1 MHPHKQNKTIYRA
14 LSQQL
19 CILGECSRFMLDYQQ
34 ERICC
39 TIFWT
44 NTLPGKEQP
53 DQLSVVYVQISLAL
67 SSQQRAALLQT
78 DCSRARLDEQIL
90 TTKVNAGNFALLCD
104 LGCLI
109 DTFSGIFMWNC

>member
-1 MHPHKQNKTIYRA
+1 MQPHKQNKTGYRA

-39 TIFWT
+39 

-53 DQLSVVYVQISLAL
+53 DQLSVVYVRISFAL
-67 SSQQRAALLQT
+67 SSQQRAALPQT

-90 TTKVNAGNFALLCD
+90 TTKANTGNFALLCD

-109 DTFSGIFMWNC
+109 DTLSGVFMWNC